1 MDEQWGSGCVEPALH
16 SPPTDPFSIPW
27 REILLGK
34 TMLSEEMVGRKKLST
49 ASTPLLRHLL
59 RQQHFLNKKP
69 QQATTTCL
77 CISCVVFQSLTGV
90 TKTLTRKEKKRKKN
104 NPVLWAS
111 CMLLDDNCSNRT
123 IASNRIYFLPCFSVQ
138 RDPQDILHNTR
149 NWGCV
154 LPALTILQNIA
165 GLSHIAGPLFLLAPP
180 GLQYILPERS

>member
-1 MDEQWGSGCVEPALH
+1 MDEQWGSGCVQPALH

-90 TKTLTRKEKKRKKN
+90 TKTLTRKEKKKKRTTLCCGH
-104 NPVLWAS
+104 PLCYWMTIVQTGQLQATGFIFYPAFQSRGIPKTS
-111 CMLLDDNCSNRT
+111 CIIQGIGDVCFQPSQYCKILLV
-123 IASNRIYFLPCFSVQ
+123 SV
-138 RDPQDILHNTR
+138 I
-149 NWGCV
+149 
-154 LPALTILQNIA
+154 
-165 GLSHIAGPLFLLAPP
+165 
-180 GLQYILPERS
+180 